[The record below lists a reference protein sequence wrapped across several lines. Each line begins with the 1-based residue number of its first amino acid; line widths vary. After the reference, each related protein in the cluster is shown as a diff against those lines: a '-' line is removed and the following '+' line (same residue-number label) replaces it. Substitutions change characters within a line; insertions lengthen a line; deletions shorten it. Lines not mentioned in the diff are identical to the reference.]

1 MSISRLRKEKQQK
14 VLKITA
20 ASIVVFGIGCYMLFV
35 ISRSF
40 RPMFGNT
47 FHILVGCIMIAV
59 SSLVL
64 LVTLKNY
71 FFPKKRKKRSN
82 VVFLEDELRKQKKQQ
97 QQQP

>member
-1 MSISRLRKEKQQK
+1 MSSSRFKKERQQK
-14 VLKITA
+14 VIKITA
-20 ASIVVFGIGCYMLFV
+20 IFTAMLGIGCYMLFV

-40 RPMFGNT
+40 RPVFGNT
-47 FHILVGCIMIAV
+47 FHILVGCILIAV

-64 LVTLKNY
+64 LITLKNY

-82 VVFLEDELRKQKKQQ
+82 VVFLEDELRKQKQ